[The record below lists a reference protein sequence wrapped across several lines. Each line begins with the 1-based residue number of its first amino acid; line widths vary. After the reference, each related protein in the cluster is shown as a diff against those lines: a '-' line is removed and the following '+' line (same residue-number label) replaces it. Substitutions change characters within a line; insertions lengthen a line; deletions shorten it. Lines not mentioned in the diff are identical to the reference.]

1 MFKPAYNKKRGTTM
15 NKSQK
20 IIATLVIVEDIEKSS
35 LLMIKHNRGVNK
47 GFFNFPGGKLDSG
60 ESLEDGASREVKE
73 ETGLTVNNLKNIG
86 LLDFP
91 TMSFEVHVFYSN
103 DFSGSLIENAE
114 EVNVFWQDKE
124 HLPINQMRDA
134 DKIWVPDALSGK
146 QVNYRFFYD
155 KDFNVEKVE
164 KL

>member
-1 MFKPAYNKKRGTTM
+1 MGTTM

-20 IIATLVIVEDIEKSS
+20 IIATLVIVEDQEKGR

-47 GFFNFPGGKLDSG
+47 GYFNFPGGKLDAG

-73 ETGLTVNNLKNIG
+73 ETGLTVNNLKSIG

-91 TMSFEVHVFYSN
+91 TMNFEVHVFYSN
-103 DFSGSLIENAE
+103 TFSGVLIENAE
-114 EVNVFWQDKE
+114 EANVFWQDTASI
-124 HLPINQMRDA
+124 PIDDMRDA